1 MKKHNLKASVSA
13 AAIALSLALGAQ
25 TAQAQDAVLPL
36 PPVQQ
41 SGNVSWVSGGVPDEQ
56 LPAIE
61 AAKRDYPLVLE
72 LYQKAGAKSE
82 YTAGADIRIK
92 NGKGDVLLD
101 AKSTG
106 PFFLVRMPPG
116 TYHVEATLEDKA
128 ISKKGVSVPSK
139 GSRRVVFVFPEG
151 TD

>member
-1 MKKHNLKASVSA
+1 MRRRRAGLVRIGGRIERVDQASIKGLKVGSSV
-13 AAIALSLALGAQ
+13 
-25 TAQAQDAVLPL
+25 
-36 PPVQQ
+36 
-41 SGNVSWVSGGVPDEQ
+41 
-56 LPAIE
+56 
-61 AAKRDYPLVLE
+61 
-72 LYQKAGAKSE
+72 
-82 YTAGADIRIK
+82 RIK

-128 ISKKGVSVPSK
+128 ISKKGVTVPSK
-139 GSRRVVFVFPEG
+139 GSKRVVFVFPQG